1 MSNSVW
7 RTGILYGSEA
17 ASAIARGACRASAVP
32 PMATRDFT
40 DSKGT
45 AWKAWDVT
53 PAHLHPVT
61 RAEAYMEP
69 WAGGWLA
76 FECANE
82 KRRLAAPYP
91 ANWAECDLE
100 RLELLCKAATVVGA
114 EGDRERTFTS
124 SRGRVWTVKECRCP
138 DGTTVLRFTSGD
150 SVMDLSDYPA
160 DWKHLSGAEYAALLL
175 DAAPPRS

>member
-1 MSNSVW
+1 
-7 RTGILYGSEA
+7 
-17 ASAIARGACRASAVP
+17 
-32 PMATRDFT
+32 MATRDFT
-40 DSKGT
+40 DSKGV

-53 PAHLHPVT
+53 PTHLHPIT

-91 ANWAECDLE
+91 ANWSECDTE
-100 RLELLCKAATVVGA
+100 RLELLCKAATAVGG
-114 EGDRERTFTS
+114 EHDRGERSFTS
-124 SRGRVWTVKECRCP
+124 ARGRVWTVRECPCS

-150 SVMDLSDYPA
+150 SVMDLKDFPQG
-160 DWKHLSGAEYAALLL
+160 WKDLSRKEYASLLL
-175 DAAPPRS
+175 DAEPPRET

>member
-1 MSNSVW
+1 
-7 RTGILYGSEA
+7 
-17 ASAIARGACRASAVP
+17 
-32 PMATRDFT
+32 MATRDFT
-40 DSKGT
+40 DSKGV

-53 PAHLHPVT
+53 PTHLHPIT

-114 EGDRERTFTS
+114 EPERERTFTS
-124 SRGRVWTVKECRCP
+124 TRGRLWSVREYRCP
-138 DGTTVLRFTSGD
+138 DGRMVLRFTSAD
-150 SVMDLSDYPA
+150 SVMDLKEYPDDWRSLSRA
-160 DWKHLSGAEYAALLL
+160 DYAALLL
-175 DAAPPRS
+175 DAEAARDDPV